1 MVVAGMA
8 WAHNEQNARR
18 LRCKRC
24 CPVKSSIWCI
34 SEAMQLH
41 RGGGGLLR
49 PLRAGER

>member
-1 MVVAGMA
+1 LVVAGMA

-41 RGGGGLLR
+41 RGGVVFY
-49 PLRAGER
+49 AGER